1 MRIPRVVG
9 PRPTEAPAAA
19 PIAVDFAIAV
29 AAALD
34 RRLPALAIAFGFA
47 MAFGFAIA
55 FDNRLARD
63 PHQPKAS
70 EGHEERRSKR
80 ARSAD

>member
-1 MRIPRVVG
+1 MRIPS
-9 PRPTEAPAAA
+9 AA
-19 PIAVDFAIAV
+19 PIPIAFGFAMAF
-29 AAALD
+29 
-34 RRLPALAIAFGFA
+34 AIAFGFA

-70 EGHEERRSKR
+70 EGHEAGRSKPTTLTEGPG
-80 ARSAD
+80 ARTSQTAANSSKH